1 MPEPRA
7 NEAPRAH
14 EDLHQPARAQM
25 VALSILEASG
35 AYPDAPRSRMRAR
48 DPILAD
54 SVVLVDGSAL
64 SAEYQ

>member
-1 MPEPRA
+1 MKRHVRTKIFTSQRA
-7 NEAPRAH
+7 
-14 EDLHQPARAQM
+14 LKW
-25 VALSILEASG
+25 ALSILEASG
-35 AYPDAPRSRMRAR
+35 AYPGAPRSRMRAR